1 MAERPL
7 LIIPTPERTDPP
19 PGPRGRGNI
28 RKPNREVQVDR
39 FQAVFQ
45 RLRTALDGGE
55 TGFMELRDDPSSL
68 APERVIVFEIAGSVV
83 DFTKAV
89 ARTPGLE
96 FMLEYDTEEDPD
108 ELFAVE
114 DKRKGRV
121 GQVRD
126 DKAVPGR
133 FYLAMPNLQAFNQL
147 LGFWRSWT
155 RGERLRSGYTPFEHV
170 FSQLRVLRPWGPED
184 RILVE
189 TIDYWRE
196 EIEQAPDRAVRTEV
210 ELWFRRSIQQ
220 RNAASARVAAHV
232 NNVGGRIIQEVV
244 ISEIAYHCMLIDIP
258 ARAVESLIQ
267 HREVHLAIA
276 DDVMFLR
283 PQSILINDMEPE
295 ESEEPDLSARTGE
308 PELNEPIAALFDG
321 VPIQQHTLLN
331 GRLSVD
337 DPDGLEDL
345 AIVSRRIHGTA
356 MASLILHGDLN
367 ADEAV
372 LNRPLYLRPIMFAPQ
387 DGQERTREDQLLI
400 DTIYRAVLRMKDDE
414 SEEAVAPT
422 VFLVNLSI
430 GDTRRPFTR
439 TISPLARLIDFLS
452 EKYGVLF
459 LISGGNI
466 AYPLELEQFENWM
479 EFETATAPVRERA
492 MLEALNFAKHE
503 RTILS
508 PAESLNSLTIGAQH
522 FDHLAVHPQVV
533 NSVDPYEDDTLP
545 NASSAL
551 GLGYRRSI
559 KPEIYL
565 PGGREH
571 VRAGRSGGGIEVRFG
586 ASQRIFGLST
596 AAPDSSGQGQ
606 LNKKALS
613 AGTSTATALA
623 TRAAHRIFDSLMDQ
637 EGGSLLADMPTE
649 FYAVVVKALLVH
661 RSSWNGKSDLLKDIC
676 GPADKRKSVE
686 RSENVSRFLGFGV
699 PKVFEAMECA
709 SNRAILVGY
718 GALAP
723 NQAHRF
729 RVPLPGSLDG
739 VTDPRR
745 LTITL
750 AWFSP
755 VKPDHQSY
763 RCVKLD
769 ASPDNPKITLG
780 VERSKEQP
788 ASASSKKGTLFHAI
802 YQGKR
807 AVQFIDDGHL
817 SMKVWCKDDAGGVFN
832 PIRYG
837 IAVSLESES
846 EIPIYEEIRERL
858 QVAPRAN

>member
-1 MAERPL
+1 M
-7 LIIPTPERTDPP
+7 
-19 PGPRGRGNI
+19 
-28 RKPNREVQVDR
+28 
-39 FQAVFQ
+39 
-45 RLRTALDGGE
+45 
-55 TGFMELRDDPSSL
+55 
-68 APERVIVFEIAGSVV
+68 
-83 DFTKAV
+83 
-89 ARTPGLE
+89 
-96 FMLEYDTEEDPD
+96 
-108 ELFAVE
+108 
-114 DKRKGRV
+114 
-121 GQVRD
+121 
-126 DKAVPGR
+126 
-133 FYLAMPNLQAFNQL
+133 
-147 LGFWRSWT
+147 
-155 RGERLRSGYTPFEHV
+155 
-170 FSQLRVLRPWGPED
+170 
-184 RILVE
+184 
-189 TIDYWRE
+189 
-196 EIEQAPDRAVRTEV
+196 
-210 ELWFRRSIQQ
+210 WFRHGTQQ

-232 NNVGGRIIQEVV
+232 NDAGGSIIREVV
-244 ISEIAYHCMLIDIP
+244 ISEIAYHGMLIDIP
-258 ARAVESLIQ
+258 VNAIESLIL
-267 HREVHLAIA
+267 HREVQLAFA

-283 PQSILINDMEPE
+283 PQSILINDTEPE
-295 ESEEPDLSARTGE
+295 ESEEPDLLAKTGE
-308 PELNEPIAALFDG
+308 PESKEPIAALLDG

-337 DPDGLEDL
+337 DPDELENL

-367 ADEAV
+367 ANEAV

-414 SEEAVAPT
+414 NEEGVAPT

-452 EKYGVLF
+452 DKYGILF
-459 LISGGNI
+459 LISSGNVL
-466 AYPLELEQFENWM
+466 YPLKLEQFDNWM
-479 EFETATAPVRERA
+479 EFETARVQVRERA

-508 PAESLNSLTIGAQH
+508 PAESLNALTIGAQH
-522 FDHLAVHPQVV
+522 FDHLAVHPQVI
-533 NSVDPYEDDTLP
+533 NSVDPYEDDNLP

-571 VRAGRSGGGIEVRFG
+571 VRMSRSGGGLEVRP
-586 ASQRIFGLST
+586 SIPQRLFGLKA

-606 LNKKALS
+606 LNRTALS

-623 TRAAHRIFDSLMDQ
+623 TRSAHRIFDAMMDQ
-637 EGGSLLADMPTE
+637 EGGSLLADMPAKY
-649 FYAVVVKALLVH
+649 YAVVVKALLVH
-661 RSSWNGKSDLLKDIC
+661 RSRWNGKSDLLKEIC
-676 GPADKRKSVE
+676 GPADGRRYVE

-699 PKVFEAMECA
+699 PNVLEAIECA
-709 SNRAILVGY
+709 SNRAILVGF

-723 NQAHRF
+723 NQAHSY
-729 RVPLPGSLDG
+729 RVPLPGSLVG

-755 VKPDHQSY
+755 VKPGHQSY
-763 RCVKLD
+763 RCVKLE
-769 ASPDNPKITLG
+769 ASPDNPKVSLG

-788 ASASSKKGTLFHAI
+788 TSASAKKGTLYHAM

-807 AVQFIDDGHL
+807 AVPFIDDGHF
-817 SMKVWCKDDAGGVFN
+817 SIKVWCKDDAGGVDS

-846 EIPIYEEIRERL
+846 EIPIYDEIRARL
-858 QVAPRAN
+858 QVTPRAN